1 MNTSPAI
8 PLITHDFY
16 DLTVRFGLNTFF
28 LLVLTFAV
36 YYPHQKRKNYVFT
49 YLMIN
54 VTLFL
59 ICYSLNKLNLGI
71 GMALGLF
78 AVFGIIRYRTDAIR
92 IKEMT
97 YLFVIVGM
105 AVVNS
110 MSSEGTSLAELGFA
124 NGVILFTALILEN
137 LFMKSRKMRQQSI
150 IYDRMEWIAPEHRE
164 AMLQDLRVRTGLPI
178 VNYMIKRIDLR
189 AGSANVTAFWDGP
202 AEEELDTGDDMR

>member
-1 MNTSPAI
+1 MNTSPTI

-16 DLTVRFGLNTFF
+16 DLAVRFGLNLFF
-28 LLVLTFAV
+28 LLILTFAI

-49 YLMIN
+49 YLMLN

-124 NGVILFTALILEN
+124 NGVIMFTALILEN

-150 IYDRMEWIAPEHRE
+150 IYDRMEWITPEHRE

-178 VNYMIKRIDLR
+178 VSYGIKRIDLR
-189 AGSANVTAFWDGP
+189 AGSANVTVYWDGP
-202 AEEELDTGDDMR
+202 AEEEPDTGDEMR